1 METIA
6 ETGRLSSVDVM
17 EINPI
22 LDQCNRTAQMAVSL
36 LASLFGKTIL

>member
-6 ETGRLSSVDVM
+6 DSGKLQSVDVM

-22 LDQCNRTAQMAVSL
+22 LDHCNRTAQVAVSL

>member
-1 METIA
+1 VS
-6 ETGRLSSVDVM
+6 GKLQSVNVM

-22 LDQCNRTAQMAVSL
+22 LDNCNRTAQVAVSL